1 MTGFAILL
9 GPITTT
15 WRTVGYCHR
24 QSHRQSHHHGHGHGN
39 VDAIGDDDAGAEVK
53 LAGDGKE
60 VHSGP
65 TSLEEVDLFGKCEE
79 DRNIEEEE
87 KEIYSV

>member
-24 QSHRQSHHHGHGHGN
+24 QSHHHGHHHGN
-39 VDAIGDDDAGAEVK
+39 ADAIGDDDAGAEVK
-53 LAGDGKE
+53 LAGDGEE
-60 VHSGP
+60 VHCGQ
-65 TSLEEVDLFGKCEE
+65 TSLEEVDLFGKCGE

-87 KEIYSV
+87 KEIYSA

>member
-24 QSHRQSHHHGHGHGN
+24 HRQSHHHGHGDGN

-53 LAGDGKE
+53 LARDG
-60 VHSGP
+60 
-65 TSLEEVDLFGKCEE
+65 
-79 DRNIEEEE
+79 
-87 KEIYSV
+87 